1 MDGKKKAGLLKVKER
16 VEIID
21 ITSISLSRGGGKSA
35 FGLDVML
42 RTSAK
47 NRLRKFLM
55 STDEVRLQ
63 MCWAV
68 RQAFRVQSQKQ
79 IKVFDE
85 NGDEFSKRLDEM
97 CLQYEW
103 DENMHPILVPDFD
116 ADSNDEMAGNF
127 ERNVSPFF
135 SPYQP

>member
-1 MDGKKKAGLLKVKER
+1 MDV
-16 VEIID
+16 
-21 ITSISLSRGGGKSA
+21 TSVSLSRGGGKSA
-35 FGLDVML
+35 FGFDVML

-47 NRLRKFLM
+47 NRMRKYLM
-55 STDEVRLQ
+55 SSDEVRLQ

-103 DENMHPILVPDFD
+103 DQSMHPILVPDLD
-116 ADSNDEMAGNF
+116 GDSGDEIAGNF
-127 ERNVSPFF
+127 ERNVRLFLSYWIAQRNHQ
-135 SPYQP
+135 SA